1 MLYEKRQ
8 EIIDY
13 VKQHLPF
20 LKQNEQA
27 LDIYD
32 GNLRP
37 YIDDILK
44 KSLSDNYYNAIRDRI
59 LPINILQ
66 RYVNKVSTTYSKPPQ
81 RECENEANKPFLEY
95 YEDAFDINNSMMV
108 ADTYSNMFKGFALE
122 PFINNKNKPE
132 LRVLSFDKFL
142 VMSDSKSNPEEE
154 TVFIKIMGCKSD
166 KIDETLLHVYTKDEF
181 DAFYMNGADAPEYL
195 LENGGVN
202 LYGVIPF
209 IYGKRQKHKL
219 IPTLDSDMLSISKA
233 ISVMLSDAAGAQMF
247 QCFSILYGIDVNVEN
262 LSMNPNAFWS
272 FKSDDEKKPSVGSI
286 KPEADTQKVME
297 FVTNIFVLWLETK
310 GIRVG
315 SMGNT
320 QGTST
325 ASGISKIID
334 EMDAYEVKKK
344 SMQWFQLDEEELWN
358 EKLPAIHNFWIKSGM
373 LVDSEAP
380 SLVVGEMDI
389 EVEFEQ
395 PQPFISRTEELA
407 NVKAEMDMG
416 ILTKEMA
423 IKILHPDYSE
433 DIVSELVEGKRE
445 VDGEE
450 GEVLP
455 MSTDVNMGGVMA
467 TGDVQKTALNGAQV
481 TSMLEI
487 VQNVASGTIPRDAGL
502 NVLVAAFQ
510 IPMDQ
515 AEEILASAGTNS
527 FKPKEAA
534 PSFSKGFK

>member
-44 KSLSDNYYNAIRDRI
+44 KSLSENYYNAIRDRI

-154 TVFIKIMGCKSD
+154 TVFIKIMGSKSD

-195 LENGGVN
+195 EENGGVN

-358 EKLPAIHNFWIKSGM
+358 DKLPAIHNFWIKSGM
-373 LVDSEAP
+373 LIDSEAP

-433 DIVSELVEGKRE
+433 DTVSELVEGKKE
-445 VDGEE
+445 VGEE
-450 GEVLP
+450 IIP
-455 MSTDVNMGGVMA
+455 MSTDVNMGGAMA

-487 VQNVASGTIPRDAGL
+487 VQNVASGSIPRDAGL
-502 NVLVAAFQ
+502 NVLVTAFQ
-510 IPMDQ
+510 IPLDQ

-527 FKPKEAA
+527 FKPKA
-534 PSFSKGFK
+534 PPATFNKGF